1 MNLESIV
8 FLQPDQVSCELGD
21 DHVILSVNT
30 GVYFGVNA
38 LGSFIWKTLADAKPV
53 RDIRDAVLA
62 KYDVT
67 PERCERDLFGLLSRL
82 SAERLI
88 EVRDANAN

>member
-8 FLQPDQVSCELGD
+8 YLQPDLVSCELGD

-38 LGSFIWKTLADAKPV
+38 LGSFIWKSMTVAKPV
-53 RDIRDAVLA
+53 RDIRDEVLA

-67 PERCERDLFGLLSRL
+67 PERCERELFGLLSKL

-88 EVRDANAN
+88 

>member
-8 FLQPDQVSCELGD
+8 YLQPDQVSCQLGD
-21 DHVILSVNT
+21 DHVILSVST

-38 LGSFIWKTLADAKPV
+38 LGSFIWKAMTDAKTV
-53 RDIRDAVLA
+53 RAIRDAVLA
-62 KYDVT
+62 QYDVT
-67 PERCERDLFGLLSRL
+67 PERCEQDLFGLLSRL

-88 EVRDANAN
+88 TVRDPSAA

>member
-8 FLQPDQVSCELGD
+8 YLQPDQVSCELGD

-38 LGSFIWKTLADAKPV
+38 LGSFIWKAMTVAKPV
-53 RDIRDAVLA
+53 RDIRDEVLA
-62 KYDVT
+62 NYDVT
-67 PERCERDLFGLLSRL
+67 PERCERDLFGLLSKL

-88 EVRDANAN
+88 EVRDPNA

>member
-8 FLQPDQVSCELGD
+8 YVQPDQVSCELGD

-38 LGSFIWKTLADAKPV
+38 LGSFIWKTMTDAKPV
-53 RDIRDAVLA
+53 REIKEAVLA
-62 KYDVT
+62 RYDVT
-67 PERCERDLFGLLSRL
+67 PERCEQDLFGLLSRL

-88 EVRDANAN
+88 EVRDAKAA